1 MREGATIW
9 RTARTLRGV
18 LLPYRATLL
27 IIDKR
32 ERLVLRRP
40 NPAAKGSVLAAP
52 GRSVCLSSRS
62 ESGGLANGPF
72 RDALAE

>member
-1 MREGATIW
+1 MPEGDTIW
-9 RTARTLRGV
+9 RTAWTLRGV

-40 NPAAKGSVLAAP
+40 SPTAKGGVFAAF
-52 GRSVCLSSRS
+52 GRSVCLNSQS
-62 ESGGLANGPF
+62 ESAGPANGPF
-72 RDALAE
+72 CDALAE